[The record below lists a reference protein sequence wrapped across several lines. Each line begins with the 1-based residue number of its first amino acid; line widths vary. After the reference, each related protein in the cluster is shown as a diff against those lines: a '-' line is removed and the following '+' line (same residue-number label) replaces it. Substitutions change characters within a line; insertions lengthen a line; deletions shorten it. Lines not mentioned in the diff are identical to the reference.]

1 MRKIL
6 IVPVG
11 RIDSD
16 VLKNISASLIKTFH
30 RSVDIGEE
38 IPVPHG
44 SYHARRGQYHSTKIL
59 KELQA
64 MRGKDIERVLGVT
77 DVDLYVPELN
87 FVFGEADISSG
98 VTVISVTRLR
108 QEFYGQP
115 QNRELLIE
123 RCVKEAI
130 HELGHTYDLGHCP
143 DPRCIMSFSNR
154 LRDTDVKG
162 PGFCSVCKMQVK
174 ID

>member
-16 VLKNISASLIKTFH
+16 ILINISAPLEKTFH
-30 RSVDIGEE
+30 LSVDIGEE
-38 IPVPHG
+38 MPVPHD
-44 SYHARRGQYHSTKIL
+44 SYHARRRQYHSTRIL
-59 KELQA
+59 KKLQA
-64 MRGKDIERVLGVT
+64 MRGKDIERVLGVA

-87 FVFGEADISSG
+87 FVFGEADTSSG
-98 VTVISVTRLR
+98 VAVISVTRLR

-115 QNRELLIE
+115 QNRNLLIE

-130 HELGHTYDLGHCP
+130 HELGHTHGLGHCP
-143 DPRCIMSFSNR
+143 DPRCIMFFSNS
-154 LRDTDVKG
+154 LRDTDIKG
-162 PGFCSVCKMQVK
+162 PGFCNFCKMQVK